1 MQRICMLEEVMSRF
15 IDGICATDS
24 VPAHIGHVFHY
35 RGCSRNRPLEIVPDE
50 GEILFVPR
58 RGINGGVIERCP
70 ECGAKGEL

>member
-1 MQRICMLEEVMSRF
+1 MFEAVASRF
-15 IDGICATDS
+15 ADVFRATDS

-35 RGCSRNRPLEIVPDE
+35 RGCSRGRPLEIVPDE
-50 GEILFVPR
+50 REILFVPR